1 MPIARFELLPLA
13 DGAKSGASGMCRFKV
28 VSIVGIK
35 TGPKEVAQVASYE
48 SVTPKNRSVQIRHD
62 NAERSIPHYM
72 NM

>member
-1 MPIARFELLPLA
+1 
-13 DGAKSGASGMCRFKV
+13 MCRFKV

-48 SVTPKNRSVQIRHD
+48 SVTPKNRSVQIRHN
-62 NAERSIPHYM
+62 NAERTIPHYM

>member
-28 VSIVGIK
+28 VSIVGSK
-35 TGPKEVAQVASYE
+35 PGPKEVAQVASYE